1 MCYDI
6 NQFGRRIQ
14 LHRTKDAWKHLAALQ
29 RKKKKKNRA
38 KSWTESQD
46 FPRCFKVVPGNAGY
60 NLKIRDF
67 LDFFL
72 NKLLLYIY
80 YLVSSMCLS

>member
-60 NLKIRDF
+60 NLTIRDF
-67 LDFFL
+67 FRFFFFEQTFTL
-72 NKLLLYIY
+72 YLLFSI
-80 YLVSSMCLS
+80 

>member
-38 KSWTESQD
+38 KSSWTESLD

-60 NLKIRDF
+60 NLKIKKF
-67 LDFFL
+67 
-72 NKLLLYIY
+72 
-80 YLVSSMCLS
+80 SW

>member
-14 LHRTKDAWKHLAALQ
+14 FHRTKDAWKHLAALQ

-46 FPRCFKVVPGNAGY
+46 FPRCFKVVPENAGY
-60 NLKIRDF
+60 NLKIKS
-67 LDFFL
+67 LVCNFFRTT
-72 NKLLLYIY
+72 
-80 YLVSSMCLS
+80 

>member
-38 KSWTESQD
+38 KSSWTESQD
-46 FPRCFKVVPGNAGY
+46 FPRCFKAVPENAGY

-67 LDFFL
+67 FRKFFEQTFA
-72 NKLLLYIY
+72 
-80 YLVSSMCLS
+80 LSTV